1 MELSFSGTTEEYAV
15 AFPNV
20 SAMLLTRLS
29 EVSQTLAVIGLQQEQ
44 LMASVQEIQA
54 KATELAS
61 ALEETNTSFDALI
74 VSNQE
79 IADALRNLQ
88 AAGGASASDLENVLT
103 TLNGA
108 LASARTQKAE
118 GDAALVAND
127 ITPDV
132 PTTP

>member
-1 MELSFSGTTEEYAV
+1 MELSFSGTPEEYATV
-15 AFPNV
+15 FPNA
-20 SAMLLTRLS
+20 SALLLTRLS

-44 LMASVQEIQA
+44 LMATILDVQA
-54 KATELAS
+54 KAVELAA

-79 IADALRNLQ
+79 IADALRALQ
-88 AAGGASASDLENVLT
+88 AAGGASATDLEAVLT

-118 GDAALVAND
+118 GDAALAAND
-127 ITPDV
+127 ITP
-132 PTTP
+132 